1 MEIRV
6 ATVDDADTLAALNAC
21 VQAIHVHHHPGGFR
35 SPEPGDVAE
44 WFRARLVEPGVRA
57 WLVVRSA
64 LPVAYALVIPRER
77 LPTPFTVAE
86 RYFEIDQLAV
96 LPELR
101 RQGIARA
108 LVTHIRAETARGG
121 SSALRLQT
129 WMFNADARS
138 AFERL
143 GFRPEV
149 LRYRLD
155 A

>member
-21 VQAIHVHHHPGGFR
+21 VQAIHVSHYPEGFR
-35 SPEPGDVAE
+35 SPDPADVAE

-57 WLVVRSA
+57 WLVVSA
-64 LPVAYALVIPRER
+64 ASPVAYALVIPVVR
-77 LPTPFTVAE
+77 PPNPFTVAE

-96 LPELR
+96 LPEVR

-108 LVTHIRAETARGG
+108 LVAHLRSELERDGPVG
-121 SSALRLQT
+121 LRLQT
-129 WMFNADARS
+129 WMFNTDARA

-149 LRYRLD
+149 LRYRFD